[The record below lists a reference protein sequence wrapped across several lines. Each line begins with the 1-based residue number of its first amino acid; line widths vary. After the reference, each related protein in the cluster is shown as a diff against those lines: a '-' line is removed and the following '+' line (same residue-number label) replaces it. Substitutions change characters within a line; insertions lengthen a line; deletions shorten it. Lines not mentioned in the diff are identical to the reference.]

1 LCSSSQSIILP
12 QKSSLNEEQTVT
24 LVLAGDIGGTKVDL
38 ALFQKSDN
46 ELVEMRHQTFP
57 SREFSSLDAVIR
69 NFYRNDN
76 PLVQTACFGVA
87 GPVFAGRCE
96 TTNLPWIID
105 AQELS
110 RQFKVQSL
118 HLLNDLEAMAYGT
131 LTLRDDEFEVLH
143 HGDPAPT
150 GNRCV
155 IAAGTGLGESILF
168 WEGKRFLPTATEGGH
183 SDFAPRN
190 ETELK
195 LLNYLLEKYSRVS
208 YERILSGPGILN
220 LYHFFKRQ
228 GEVEPSWLKE
238 TIEQGDPASVISK
251 EALDRRSQL
260 CVKTLELFAS
270 IYGAEAGN
278 FALKTK
284 GTGGVYIGGGI
295 GIKLLKLLREGA
307 FLRSFFDKGRMEPLM
322 RQMPVMVIKNERT
335 ALMGA
340 ARYAADF
347 DFSRATR

>member
-1 LCSSSQSIILP
+1 M
-12 QKSSLNEEQTVT
+12 T

-38 ALFQKSDN
+38 ALFQKSGN
-46 ELVEMRHQTFP
+46 KLAEIRHETFP
-57 SREFSSLDAVIR
+57 SREFSSLDAMIR
-69 NFYRNDN
+69 NFHRNDN
-76 PLVQTACFGVA
+76 QPAQTACFGVA

-105 AQELS
+105 AEELR
-110 RQFKVQSL
+110 RQFKFQSL

-131 LTLRDDEFEVLH
+131 LTLRDDEFEALH
-143 HGDPAPT
+143 HGETEPT

-168 WEGKRFLPTATEGGH
+168 WEGKKFLPAATEGGH
-183 SDFAPRN
+183 CDFAPRN
-190 ETELK
+190 QTEFE

-220 LYHFFKRQ
+220 LYHFFRRK
-228 GEVEPSWLKE
+228 GEEEPSWLKDS
-238 TIEQGDPASVISK
+238 IEKDDPASVISR
-251 EALDRRSQL
+251 EGLARRSQL

-284 GTGGVYIGGGI
+284 ATGGVYIGGGI
-295 GIKLLKLLREGA
+295 GIKLLKLLKDGT
-307 FLRSFFDKGRMEPLM
+307 FLRSFLDKGRMEPLM
-322 RQMPVMVIKNERT
+322 RKMPVMVIKNERT
-335 ALMGA
+335 ALIGA